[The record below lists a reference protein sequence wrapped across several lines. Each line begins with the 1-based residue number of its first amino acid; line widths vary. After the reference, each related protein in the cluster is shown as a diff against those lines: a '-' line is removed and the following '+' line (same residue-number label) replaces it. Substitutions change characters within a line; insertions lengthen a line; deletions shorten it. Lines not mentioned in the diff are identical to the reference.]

1 MGKRASDDAVA
12 RGQAALAAEGIT
24 EASLAS
30 GAVAPDRL
38 AKILS
43 GDATI
48 AAALAGL
55 LGEVPRPEH
64 AALLAAAEAHTH
76 GAMRREIRR
85 ALFRLQ
91 RAGIEP
97 PTSIDVA
104 PPAEQLAVVEVEG
117 WLSHVDGRGD
127 CLMWLTR
134 PAPAGLHLLSARLND
149 RTGLGDLGLYEISRR
164 QLRMQRQDLADRHG
178 IRMTRVEWRYIDAR
192 LAAARDARKAGAPSY
207 ASLRTRLTDDPPGST
222 DVPIYRHIPRE
233 SIDTALV
240 EASTELLEAPELRSW
255 LPAVT
260 ELEAYAREI
269 LDAQASP
276 LVLSRHQQDDRMA
289 GIVTRATTELYPVDM
304 IGGRLEA
311 MAYYFWAS
319 GRERSARIALAVVEA
334 LRSGTTPHA
343 VPLLATL
350 VRQTLLAVYTALRTQ
365 TEEQQRTSVIVRP
378 GQPQGRSRAPS

>member
-24 EASLAS
+24 EESLAS
-30 GAVAPDRL
+30 GTVAPDRL
-38 AKILS
+38 AKMLS
-43 GDATI
+43 ADSTI
-48 AAALAGL
+48 GAALAGL
-55 LGEVPRPEH
+55 LGEVPRREH

-97 PTSIDVA
+97 PGTDVA
-104 PPAEQLAVVEVEG
+104 RPAEQPAAVELEG

-134 PAPAGLHLLSARLND
+134 PAPAGLILLSARLND
-149 RTGLGDLGLYEISRR
+149 RTGLGDLGMYEISRR
-164 QLRMQRQDLADRHG
+164 QLRIQRQDLADRHG

-192 LAAARDARKAGAPSY
+192 LAAARDARQAGAPSY
-207 ASLRTRLTDDPPGST
+207 ASLRTRLTDDPPGSA
-222 DVPIYRHIPRE
+222 DVPIHRHIPRE
-233 SIDTALV
+233 SIDAALV
-240 EASTELLEAPELRSW
+240 EASTELLEVPELRSW

-260 ELEAYAREI
+260 ELEPYAREI
-269 LDAQASP
+269 LDAQSSP

-289 GIVTRATTELYPVDM
+289 GIVTRATTELYPVDL
-304 IGGRLEA
+304 ISGRLEA
-311 MAYYFWAS
+311 IAYYFWAS
-319 GRERSARIALAVVEA
+319 GRERSARIALAVVDA

-350 VRQTLLAVYTALRTQ
+350 VRQTLLAVYTALRTRA
-365 TEEQQRTSVIVRP
+365 EEQQRASVIVRP
-378 GQPQGRSRAPS
+378 GQPQGRSRGQS